1 MAATL
6 TAENLTQSPTCPAC
20 QHTARIDAITAELDP
35 DRLADRVR
43 AILAS
48 AEPADDDALWFGP
61 DRDLLVDVARG
72 ETWEGEWTRTAE
84 QQLRLALVHLAA
96 ALAAGAK
103 L

>member
-1 MAATL
+1 LTATL
-6 TAENLTQSPTCPAC
+6 TALPTTCASC

-35 DRLADRVR
+35 DRLANRVR

-48 AEPADDDALWFGP
+48 AEPADDDALWIGP

-84 QQLRLALVHLAA
+84 QQLHLASVHLAA

>member
-1 MAATL
+1 MTAAL
-6 TAENLTQSPTCPAC
+6 TALPPTCPAC
-20 QHTARIDAITAELDP
+20 QHTDRLAAITAELDP
-35 DRLADRVR
+35 DRLANRVR

-48 AEPADDDALWFGP
+48 AEPADDDALWIGP

-84 QQLRLALVHLAA
+84 QQLHLALVHLAA

>member
-1 MAATL
+1 MTDTL
-6 TAENLTQSPTCPAC
+6 TAPAQSPTCPAC
-20 QHTARIDAITAELDP
+20 QLTDRLAAITAELDP
-35 DRLADRVR
+35 DRLANRVR

-48 AEPADDDALWFGP
+48 GEPADDDALWFGP

-72 ETWEGEWTRTAE
+72 ETWEGEWTRTAD

>member
-1 MAATL
+1 MTDTL
-6 TAENLTQSPTCPAC
+6 TAPAQPHTCSAC
-20 QHTARIDAITAELDP
+20 QHTALIAAVSAELDP

-43 AILAS
+43 AELAS
-48 AEPADDDALWFGP
+48 TEPADDDALWIGP

-84 QQLRLALVHLAA
+84 QQLHLALVHLAA

>member
-1 MAATL
+1 MTETL
-6 TAENLTQSPTCPAC
+6 TAPAQSHTCPAC
-20 QHTARIDAITAELDP
+20 RHTERIDTIAAELDP

-48 AEPADDDALWFGP
+48 GEPADDDALWIGP

-72 ETWEGEWTRTAE
+72 ETWEGEWTRTAD
-84 QQLRLALVHLAA
+84 QQLHLALVHLAA

>member
-1 MAATL
+1 MTSTL

-43 AILAS
+43 GALRHWTL
-48 AEPADDDALWFGP
+48 DDDTLLYGHM
-61 DRDLLVDVARG
+61 LVDPDEHEV
-72 ETWEGEWTRTAE
+72 WEGQYTRTPE
-84 QQLRLALVHLAA
+84 QQLHLALVHLAA

>member
-35 DRLADRVR
+35 DR
-43 AILAS
+43 
-48 AEPADDDALWFGP
+48 
-61 DRDLLVDVARG
+61 LVDVARG